1 MIKAKYQSRLKRI
14 EQISDPVKNYVYMV
28 DRGSDGY
35 VVRNIIT
42 GATQHMSESDYKSW
56 CATLHQD
63 DALIIDDV
71 IISEDEV
78 I

>member
-1 MIKAKYQSRLKRI
+1 MIKAKYQSRLTRI

-28 DRGSDGY
+28 DRVSDGY

-42 GATQHMSESDYKSW
+42 GVTKHMIDSVYKSW
-56 CATLHQD
+56 CATLNQD

-71 IISEDEV
+71 SDVLIRDE
-78 I
+78 

>member
-1 MIKAKYQSRLKRI
+1 MIKAKYKSRLNRI
-14 EQISDPVKNYVYMV
+14 EQISDPVKGYVYMV
-28 DRGSDGY
+28 DRVSDGY

-42 GATQHMSESDYKSW
+42 GVTKHMSDSVYESW

-71 IISEDEV
+71 SDVLIRDE
-78 I
+78 

>member
-1 MIKAKYQSRLKRI
+1 MIKAKYQSRLTRI

-28 DRGSDGY
+28 DRVSDGY

-42 GATQHMSESDYKSW
+42 GVTKHMSESDYKSW
-56 CATLHQD
+56 CATLNQD

-71 IISEDEV
+71 SDVLIRDE
-78 I
+78 